1 MSRTASPATSPAIE
15 MSGVEKRFGATEAL
29 TGLDL
34 TVPAG
39 TVCGLLGPNG
49 AGKTTAV
56 RVLATLVAP
65 DRGTARVHGHDV
77 VRAAEDV
84 RRAIGLAG
92 QYAALD
98 EGITGRE
105 NLRLFGRLH
114 RLGAR
119 RSRERADE
127 LLERFGLAEAG
138 DRLVRTY
145 SGGMRRRLDLIASLV
160 TSPPV
165 LFLDEP
171 TTGLDPRSR
180 QEIWS
185 SVRELAQGGTT
196 VLLTTQYLEEAD
208 RLADEIVVVDHGAA
222 IATGPPARLK
232 AAIGGQVSV
241 TLADPDQLAAAAVVL
256 SVMAGGGEARVDE
269 AERTVTVLTAPG
281 ENVLLPVLVRE
292 LDNVGIEAEDV
303 AVRAPSLDD
312 VFLTLTR
319 SDADETETLGR
330 AA

>member
-1 MSRTASPATSPAIE
+1 MSDTARPAIE
-15 MSGVEKRFGATEAL
+15 MTGVEKRFGSTEAL
-29 TGLDL
+29 RGLDL
-34 TVPAG
+34 AVPAG

-65 DRGTARVHGHDV
+65 DRGTARVAGHDV

-92 QYAALD
+92 QHAAVD
-98 EGITGRE
+98 EGITGRD
-105 NLRLFGRLH
+105 NLHLLGRLH
-114 RLGAR
+114 HLGAR
-119 RSRERADE
+119 RARARADE
-127 LLERFGLAEAG
+127 LLERFDLTGAG

-180 QEIWS
+180 QEIWDT
-185 SVRELAQGGTT
+185 VKELADGGTT

-208 RLADEIVVVDHGAA
+208 RLADDIVVVDHGAA

-232 AAIGGQVSV
+232 AAIGSQLSV
-241 TLADPDQLAAAAVVL
+241 TLADPEQLASAAAVL
-256 SVMAGGGEARVDE
+256 SALSGGDAKVDV
-269 AERTVTVLTAPG
+269 AERTVTVLAQPG
-281 ENVLLPVLVRE
+281 VAVLLPSLVRE
-292 LDNVGIEAEDV
+292 LDTVGITAEDA

-312 VFLTLTR
+312 VFLALTR
-319 SDADETETLGR
+319 ESADTLR
-330 AA
+330 SAA